1 MAVIEALLVG
11 VTIGAILGLIGAGG
25 AVIAVPAFIY
35 LFGFSALQ
43 ATTASLAVVTV
54 SAASGA
60 VPRLR
65 LHQVRIRPALLFWG
79 FGIIGVFAG
88 SRLATVI
95 PASVI
100 ITGFA
105 IVMLGAAYAM
115 WRKSSKVADTAIL
128 QPKRWL
134 LPVVATA
141 IGLLTGLF
149 GVGGG
154 FLIVPALVLVFG
166 FPFAIATGTSLVVI
180 IPTALTGA
188 FKHQQLGNID
198 WKVAASLVPMAIIG
212 GFLGLGAAVLL
223 LKLLGTLAPLES
235 PPVIETSAILVSVGF
250 ATAVGVLSGLYPA
263 WRASRLDPI
272 TALRYE

>member
-1 MAVIEALLVG
+1 MLEALLVG
-11 VTIGAILGLIGAGG
+11 MTIGAILGLIGAGG

-60 VPRLR
+60 VTRIRLQ
-65 LHQVRIRPALLFWG
+65 QVRIRHALLFWG
-79 FGIIGVFAG
+79 FGIIGTFMG

-95 PASVI
+95 PASMI
-100 ITGFA
+100 LIGFA

-115 WRKSSKVADTAIL
+115 WRKSSQKSGPAVT
-128 QPKRWL
+128 QPTRWL

-180 IPTALTGA
+180 ALNSVTALI
-188 FKHQQLGNID
+188 FKYDSWQQIPWHIPLLVIAGGVIGS
-198 WKVAASLVPMAIIG
+198 VLAATFNSRIPQRYLERGFAI
-212 GFLGLGAAVLL
+212 LLVLL
-223 LKLLGTLAPLES
+223 ACWMGIS
-235 PPVIETSAILVSVGF
+235 SAVQ
-250 ATAVGVLSGLYPA
+250 
-263 WRASRLDPI
+263 W
-272 TALRYE
+272 